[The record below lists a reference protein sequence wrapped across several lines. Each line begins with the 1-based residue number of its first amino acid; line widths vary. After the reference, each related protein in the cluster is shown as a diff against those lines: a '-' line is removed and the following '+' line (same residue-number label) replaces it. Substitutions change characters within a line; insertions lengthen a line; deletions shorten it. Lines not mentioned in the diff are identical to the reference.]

1 MAATWKIGPDLRAIR
16 RSSGRLHLQV
26 GRRRSGRET
35 KVHANVSPR
44 PFSFRTH
51 TNRNKIR
58 LRPRGGSLLLID
70 LPRLISLVGA
80 FFYRYM
86 RTFVRL
92 GPVRRFEPSNSLP
105 ALCGEGASGQSL
117 ASGVWSGIPSRRR
130 YRQACK
136 MNKARGFAGAT
147 LSFDFP

>member
-1 MAATWKIGPDLRAIR
+1 MPARWKISPDLRAIR
-16 RSSGRLHLQV
+16 RSSRRVHLQV

-70 LPRLISLVGA
+70 LPRLISLVGD

-86 RTFVRL
+86 QTFVRL
-92 GPVRRFEPSNSLP
+92 GPVRRFEPSNALR